1 MWHYGSDTY
10 NSQEE
15 EEEEEEEEVE
25 GEDIRDVVP
34 LESLRYRMMSALK
47 TYYCRVDM
55 IFR

>member
-1 MWHYGSDTY
+1 MAPMFTIDKREEK
-10 NSQEE
+10 EE
-15 EEEEEEEEVE
+15 EEEKDKME

-34 LESLRYRMMSALK
+34 LESLHHRMMSALK